1 MRHFQTGNLTSNE
14 CRVRLAKA
22 QATIDRMKGGRT
34 TGTPTPHYR
43 TTTKGGRR
51 QIFQGAGSN
60 NFYVNA
66 TATMGRQKFASLSAA
81 KGRQRARK
89 G

>member
-22 QATIDRMKGGRT
+22 QATIDRMKGVKT
-34 TGTPTPHYR
+34 AGTPTGMYR

-60 NFYVNA
+60 NFFVKA
-66 TATMGRQKFASLSAA
+66 TATMGRQKFKSLSAA
-81 KGRQRARK
+81 KGK
-89 G
+89 GKG